1 MPVDVVKLLKTQDAG
16 YVRTLL
22 STEEKVG
29 WPAASYTLS
38 NKSSH
43 TCCNYPKDH

>member
-22 STEEKVG
+22 STEENVRK
-29 WPAASYTLS
+29 PHEA
-38 NKSSH
+38 
-43 TCCNYPKDH
+43 

>member
-16 YVRTLL
+16 YVRTLV

-29 WPAASYTLS
+29 LYWTGFDQNP
-38 NKSSH
+38 
-43 TCCNYPKDH
+43 